1 MDTTPEAITAD
12 VARKYQDYVNPT
24 ALNLL
29 RLAGFDR
36 VEHTGN
42 GAIISDIE
50 GNDYIDCLGGYGVFS
65 LGHANEEIVDAVY
78 AQLRQLPLSSKTFLN
93 KPLADLAEQLAAA
106 PLLS

>member
-50 GNDYIDCLGGYGVFS
+50 GNDYID
-65 LGHANEEIVDAVY
+65 
-78 AQLRQLPLSSKTFLN
+78 
-93 KPLADLAEQLAAA
+93 
-106 PLLS
+106 